1 MSKAPVI
8 CEYCE
13 KVFMGGKQAFICP
26 KCRKKIASDNA
37 KKRNLNKLG
46 VDARRKRSEQNAR

>member
-13 KVFMGGKQAFICP
+13 KVFMGGPKAFVCP
-26 KCRKKIASDNA
+26 ECRKKIAIESA
-37 KKRNLNKLG
+37 KKRNLSKLG
-46 VDARRKRSEQNAR
+46 ARARQKRQEE